1 MIRQV
6 HDGLFVRRRRI
17 IDLQLIFVRQ
27 RVNHRHGQIP
37 WISLF
42 AVLTHIFHLN
52 RCLAALRDILRLPH
66 RLVETFD
73 PAMQAV
79 VSVVL
84 RQRVFSP
91 INAEFPVRN
100 SVSISANQNS
110 QVVLVQFISGQVVV
124 TQRHVGHLPGLVR
137 HHDRDHRRAEIRN
150 AHLHSIL
157 VLQRIKLRGLPVR
170 SRPKHFLFHRFRH
183 FRRFFGQH
191 RHRQTCR
198 QSDAHHSCFHELPP
212 HFDARKNSLIS
223 PDLSSRL
230 FPCPRHQPFRPPV
243 PRGTSAASR
252 SIPPAGTRLASRSST
267 CASRWQTP
275 SSFLSRRE
283 SAPGNAPALPQFPGA
298 VCWRRTTTRSLP
310 TNP

>member
-1 MIRQV
+1 MVCQV
-6 HDGLFVRRRRI
+6 YDCFLVRRRRI
-17 IDLQLIFVRQ
+17 INLQLVLIRQ
-27 RVNHRHGQIP
+27 RINHRHRQVP

-42 AVLTHIFHLN
+42 AILAHVFHLDC
-52 RCLAALRDILRLPH
+52 CLAALRDILRLPH
-66 RLVETFD
+66 PPVETLD

-100 SVSISANQNS
+100 SVSVPANQNS
-110 QVVLVQFISGQVVV
+110 QVILVQFVSGQVVV

-137 HHDRDHRRAEIRN
+137 RHNRNHRRAEIRN

-157 VLQRIKLRGLPVR
+157 IFQRVKVRGFSICR
-170 SRPKHFLFHRFRH
+170 SAKHFLFHRFRH

-198 QSDAHHSCFHELPP
+198 QSNAHHSCFHELPP
-212 HFDARKNSLIS
+212 HFDAQKNSLIS
-223 PDLSSRL
+223 PDLSSRI
-230 FPCPRHQPFRPPV
+230 FPRPHCPPIRPPV

-252 SIPPAGTRLASRSST
+252 SIPPADTRLASRSST
-267 CASRWQTP
+267 CASR
-275 SSFLSRRE
+275 
-283 SAPGNAPALPQFPGA
+283 
-298 VCWRRTTTRSLP
+298 
-310 TNP
+310 